1 MLRLGCLIWCALMF
15 VGCSAQVE
23 EKPPLEDAGPQMS
36 QEEINKRMQESMERG
51 NTGGRYGRPQGR

>member
-23 EKPPLEDAGPQMS
+23 EKPPLDDAGPTMS
-36 QEEINKRMQESMERG
+36 QDELQKRMQESMERG
-51 NTGGRYGRPQGR
+51 NRRGR